1 MQKSECHRD
10 VQLRNRMTDNCDQ
23 RTSSSAQ
30 IKHRT
35 TVQQR
40 KSSWSTS
47 SPESARHPRPSDKLN
62 PKTINPFGE
71 QSRAPSAFAAI
82 YSKGGVPC
90 RLVHGSVKH
99 RLQWECPPE
108 KLPFDPLLITL
119 AEGLRE
125 TKHPYTFVSKEGFR
139 ELLLVTGALEKAVPL
154 LPRLIPVLK
163 AALVHLD
170 DEVFERG
177 LNALVQLSVVV
188 GPSLN
193 DHLKHLLTSLSRRL
207 RDKKFKEPIT
217 TALQKLEQHGGSIQS
232 HGCNLKYEEFLKS
245 VNSNNAPPPSELLSF
260 LVPWLA
266 HSVLKCLVTSSGRIC
281 SQACLPTGLALTPL
295 PLHLAPP
302 KDRDLYLLEKCHKK
316 NVTFL
321 I

>member
-1 MQKSECHRD
+1 MQKSECHRG
-10 VQLRNRMTDNCDQ
+10 VQMRNRLTDNCDQ

-30 IKHRT
+30 VKHGT
-35 TVQQR
+35 PVQQS
-40 KSSWSTS
+40 KSSSSTS
-47 SPESARHPRPSDKLN
+47 SPESARKLHPRPSDKLN

-71 QSRAPSAFAAI
+71 QPRAPSAFAAI
-82 YSKGGVPC
+82 YSKGGIPC

-139 ELLLVTGALEKAVPL
+139 ELLLVTGAPEKAMPL

-163 AALVHLD
+163 AALGQMILYWKIPLEDVLKVHVD

-193 DHLKHLLTSLSRRL
+193 DHLKHLLTSLSKRL

-217 TALQKLEQHGGSIQS
+217 TALQKLEQHGGSGSLIII
-232 HGCNLKYEEFLKS
+232 KS
-245 VNSNNAPPPSELLSF
+245 KIPTYCS
-260 LVPWLA
+260 
-266 HSVLKCLVTSSGRIC
+266 IC
-281 SQACLPTGLALTPL
+281 C
-295 PLHLAPP
+295 
-302 KDRDLYLLEKCHKK
+302 
-316 NVTFL
+316 
-321 I
+321 